1 MIRKGILFIVSA
13 PSGTGKTSLCSEL
26 LRAFPDLILSISST
40 TRPKREG
47 EQEGKD
53 YFFLTQEQFEKKI
66 QKKEF
71 AEWARVYGQRYGTSR
86 KFIED
91 QVEHGNDLLFEID
104 TQGALALKSMY
115 PNSVLVFIFPPSLDH
130 LRLRLE
136 HRGKNTSQELE
147 ERLKKAQEEIR
158 QSEKYDYFVVN
169 DVFEEALVKLKAIIV
184 AERNRKERV
193 KPPLT
198 LTLSPHCG
206 ERGG

>member
-40 TRPKREG
+40 TRAKREG

-53 YFFLTQEQFEKKI
+53 YFFLTPEEFEKKV
-66 QKKEF
+66 QKGEF
-71 AEWARVYGQRYGTSR
+71 AEWAKVYGQRYGTSR
-86 KFIED
+86 KFID
-91 QVEHGNDLLFEID
+91 NQVEHGNDLLFEID
-104 TQGALALKSMY
+104 TQGALALQSLY
-115 PNSVLVFIFPPSLDH
+115 PNSVLIFIFPPSLDH

-136 HRGKNTSQELE
+136 HRGKNTPQELE

-169 DVFEEALVKLKAIIV
+169 DVFEEALAKLKAIIV
-184 AERNRKERV
+184 AERSRKERV
-193 KPPLT
+193 
-198 LTLSPHCG
+198 SPFLKG
-206 ERGG
+206 LF